1 MASSAALALPPP
13 APPARPRVLLVGT
26 ALAAGA
32 TLMAF
37 AGLIGIYLSQRH
49 GVLAQGGTWLPE
61 GTEIP
66 LTPGSIGMATMAL
79 SGVTIWW
86 AVDAVGR
93 NDRPSA
99 YLALGLTIMF
109 GLAVINSTTFLY
121 TQMGL
126 AVTTK
131 TGLLVYTVTGA
142 HLAMIVAGLVFAAVM
157 TFRTLGGEYH
167 GRDREGLV
175 AAALFWYA
183 TIAVY
188 SVIWYAIY
196 ITK

>member
-1 MASSAALALPPP
+1 MATSAALALPPA

-26 ALAAGA
+26 GLAVAG

-37 AGLIGIYLSQRH
+37 AGLMGVYLAQRRA
-49 GVLAQGGTWLPE
+49 VLAQGGTWLPE
-61 GTEIP
+61 GTNIP
-66 LTPGSIGMATMAL
+66 LTPGTIGMATMLL
-79 SGVTIWW
+79 SAVTIWW

-126 AVTTK
+126 VATTK
-131 TGLLVYTVTGA
+131 AGLLIYAVTGA
-142 HLAMIVAGLVFAAVM
+142 HLAMIVAGLVYALVM
-157 TFRTLGGEYH
+157 TVRTLGGEYH

-188 SVIWYAIY
+188 AVIWFAIY
-196 ITK
+196 VTK